1 MIREH
6 VNCGHS
12 SRTALI
18 SAVYG
23 NMPRPLATAVQPS
36 MRTLF
41 LTLLAAGIPLLAQAQ
56 STCSSDGQ
64 APSLAVYERF
74 INADCATC
82 WGQAAAHPPG
92 PSALVLDW
100 VVPGS
105 AGDDAPLS
113 AVASTDAQT
122 RLGTLQRLVPMG
134 SDTHIAAVV
143 AGGARASRPA
153 RLRVAHGLPFNDYL
167 GTLIAFT
174 PAAATHGRAPS
185 SSSPSLPSSSG
196 PWNFYLLLVESVPAG
211 SEGTPVDRHLVRNVF
226 TGTWGQEAPGRKR
239 VQRAWQE
246 ARPARIPDGARVD
259 RLRMVGWV
267 QDAQGN
273 VVAATQSDCR
283 Q

>member
-1 MIREH
+1 
-6 VNCGHS
+6 
-12 SRTALI
+12 
-18 SAVYG
+18 
-23 NMPRPLATAVQPS
+23 

-41 LTLLAAGIPLLAQAQ
+41 LTLLAAVIPLLAQAQ

-64 APSLAVYERF
+64 APSVALYERF
-74 INADCATC
+74 TNADCATC

-113 AVASTDAQT
+113 AVATTDAQT
-122 RLGTLQRLVPMG
+122 RLEALQRPVPSG

-143 AGGARASRPA
+143 PSDAHASRPA

-174 PAAATHGRAPS
+174 PAAPTQGRAPS
-185 SSSPSLPSSSG
+185 SSSSG

-239 VQRAWQE
+239 MQRAWQE
-246 ARPARIPDGARVD
+246 MRPARIPDGARVD

-273 VVAATQSDCR
+273 VVAATQSVCK
-283 Q
+283 